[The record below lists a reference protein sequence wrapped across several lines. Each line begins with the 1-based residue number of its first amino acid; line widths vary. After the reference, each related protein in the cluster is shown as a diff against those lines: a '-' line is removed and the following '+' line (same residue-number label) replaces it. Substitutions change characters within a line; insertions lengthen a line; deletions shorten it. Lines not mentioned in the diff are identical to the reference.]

1 MLSQLHYGPLQTNK
15 DRMLYMDIKTQNN
28 LPLSNCKSA
37 EACGIAPPSLIRSS
51 TTCMRGSANFHNNL
65 QLLFCRLRC
74 DLYTQGLICV
84 FLLTWYSTRTSSP
97 HVVQEVVVGKSSW
110 GEGEADMR
118 MSSVDENNGH
128 QQRGNHRGLHF
139 HVLWRS
145 GAIAFEAGLQIDQ
158 WFCA

>member
-51 TTCMRGSANFHNNL
+51 TTCMRGSANFHNYSYY
-65 QLLFCRLRC
+65 FVGSDVIYARI
-74 DLYTQGLICV
+74 DLC